1 MTGHDLIVAHRKAGH
16 GLKNQTVYI
25 DADGLPI
32 NREWREYGEHA
43 SVSIDP
49 NDYPETLD
57 FRFAKG
63 LLRDANKNATVGTL
77 WTGSLLRDYAAGSV
91 VTLATEGVKSWDGT
105 AFISRIRHDYVK
117 TRSKLYLRK
126 PLEGY

>member
-63 LLRDANKNATVGTL
+63 LLAKVEGRDADRVERIAQAVK
-77 WTGSLLRDYAAGSV
+77 RYAARTISV
-91 VTLATEGVKSWDGT
+91 HFSWDGYRAEVLRMTDTEGVMNW
-105 AFISRIRHDYVK
+105 
-117 TRSKLYLRK
+117 
-126 PLEGY
+126 PN